1 MKANSPLRL
10 LAALGLSA
18 LVLLIPSTAIANSV
32 MKTDPIRGSN
42 ISISPSAITI
52 TTATPLSDMGSTITV
67 LSPNGDQV
75 DDGSL
80 ATTGMS
86 AVLGMKP
93 LTITGVYTVSYTLLT
108 DNEDPLVGSFTFFFN
123 APGSITQPTPSPSAS
138 APANTGVT
146 NGGLGSYTFVIILDV
161 LAAMV
166 FMFLVWYAKQTF
178 GIGSRS
184 RKKPRK

>member
-1 MKANSPLRL
+1 MKAKTPLRII
-10 LAALGLSA
+10 AAVGLSA
-18 LVLLIPSTAIANSV
+18 LVTLLPSAAFANSV
-32 MKTDPIRGSN
+32 IKTDPTRGSN

-52 TTATPLSDMGSTITV
+52 TTASPLSDMGSTVTV

-80 ATTGMS
+80 ATTGTT
-86 AVLGMKP
+86 AVLGLKP
-93 LTITGVYTVSYTLLT
+93 LAITGVYTVSYTLLT
-108 DNEDPLVGSFTFFFN
+108 DGEDPLVGSFTFFFN
-123 APGSITQPTPSPSAS
+123 APGSLTQPTPTPTTS

-146 NGGLGSYTFVIILDV
+146 NSGFGSYTFVIVLDV

-166 FMFLVWYAKQTF
+166 FMFLIWYAKQTF
-178 GIGSRS
+178 GFGPRS